1 MNIRY
6 MMNIQYLVN
15 VVKDATHFECSI
27 RFEHSILDE
36 RDRLFY
42 FFGGVLS
49 QHGTAVYAQ
58 ACAQAVPRLVAM
70 IGAVD
75 ARSVENINPTE
86 NAISAVTKILKFNA
100 SQVNVD
106 EILPVWLSWLPVYED
121 VDESP
126 YVYGYLCDLVEANH
140 PAVLGA
146 NNANLPKV
154 IQIMADA
161 LMMDAM
167 PMGHEVKTRVINL
180 CKQVQVIQV
189 Q

>member
-86 NAISAVTKILKFNA
+86 NAISAVTKILKYNSSA
-100 SQVNVD
+100 IQVDDVLAHW
-106 EILPVWLSWLPVYED
+106 ITWLPVWEDEVCPFSFSTVHLHLSAVFFL
-121 VDESP
+121 
-126 YVYGYLCDLVEANH
+126 LH
-140 PAVLGA
+140 PTTLT
-146 NNANLPKV
+146 
-154 IQIMADA
+154 
-161 LMMDAM
+161 
-167 PMGHEVKTRVINL
+167 EFRRE
-180 CKQVQVIQV
+180 QVRRQPSQV
-189 Q
+189 